1 MSLRSL
7 LLALALT
14 AGATTTAAAQD
25 NKVKPAEADSMAA
38 AMDFMTPMMGKMA
51 AAMMSGVLDL
61 LNDPATVEKLATFNR
76 RYFDALLGKG
86 FTREEALRI
95 VMAVGVPMMPGQG

>member
-1 MSLRSL
+1 MTVRPL

-14 AGATTTAAAQD
+14 VGSATAASAQEG
-25 NKVKPAEADSMAA
+25 KVKQAEADSMAA
-38 AMDFMTPMMGKMA
+38 AMELMTPMMGKMA
-51 AAMMSGVLDL
+51 AAMLLGVLEV

-76 RYFDALLGKG
+76 RYFDALVAKG

>member
-1 MSLRSL
+1 MTVRPL

-14 AGATTTAAAQD
+14 VGTATAAAAQEG
-25 NKVKPAEADSMAA
+25 KVKQAEADSMAA
-38 AMDFMTPMMGKMA
+38 AMEFMTPMMGKMA
-51 AAMMSGVLDL
+51 AAMLLGVLEV

-76 RYFDALLGKG
+76 RYFDALVAKG